1 ILAATSAN
9 VTATVDNCTFH
20 GNRAVSIG
28 ADAADNST
36 LNVTIT
42 NNTITQGSPNH
53 GNQGIQVSDAGNG
66 NVTFLVDSNKV
77 GTPDGTTASPL
88 MNTGINIFNG
98 SAGVAQMKGRVS
110 SNTVIN

>member
-1 ILAATSAN
+1 MN
-9 VTATVDNCTFH
+9 NCSFS

-28 ADAADNST
+28 ADAADSST

-66 NVTFLVDSNKV
+66 NVTFDVESNKV
-77 GTPDGTTASPL
+77 GTPDETTAWHP
-88 MNTGINIFNG
+88 
-98 SAGVAQMKGRVS
+98 
-110 SNTVIN
+110 